1 MAGQAAAAV
10 ASIVLPFALMPAAG
24 KLNLGDE
31 GNVPRDIYGRPTG
44 PIRAP
49 SSGEEKEADLSFSS
63 PGGFLLIA
71 LVSLLVVVGS
81 SSMMMMMISMSTP
94 G

>member
-10 ASIVLPFALMPAAG
+10 ASVVLPFALMPAAG

-49 SSGEEKEADLSFSS
+49 SSGEEADLSFSS
-63 PGGFLLIA
+63 PGGFVLIA
-71 LVSLLVVVGS
+71 LVSLLVICGS